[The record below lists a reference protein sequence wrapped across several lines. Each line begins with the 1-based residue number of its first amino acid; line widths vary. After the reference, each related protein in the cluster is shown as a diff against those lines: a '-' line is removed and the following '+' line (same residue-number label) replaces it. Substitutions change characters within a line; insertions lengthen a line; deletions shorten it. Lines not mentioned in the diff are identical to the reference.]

1 MGEKAGGRKVSETKE
16 ISLIE
21 KESASGKLVTNI
33 DELEIFVA
41 EKLVEYTPENYK
53 GDSDAAKKDRA
64 TLNASKKAVS
74 AKRIEIIKNAMAR
87 FMIDTFETRCKKVE
101 KDIDTAALALDAIV
115 KAKEEE
121 EKNAKRKQIEQF
133 WSVQNFDLVT
143 LDKIFDQKWLNKTTK
158 NKDIFEEIE
167 KKIAA
172 IYDGIKTIEAF
183 GVDVDTL
190 KPIFLETLD
199 IGATIQQGNRLREN
213 RDRLAKE
220 EAERKEREALK
231 AKQKAQEELGREE
244 MRSQVNEQIATIAAQ
259 AAGVEA
265 DLDPEITYTLKF
277 KAKKSVLFA
286 LRQYMID
293 NGITYEKIEE

>member
-1 MGEKAGGRKVSETKE
+1 MSETKE

-41 EKLVEYTPENYK
+41 KKLVEYTPENYK

-121 EKNAKRKQIEQF
+121 EKEVKRKQIEQF

-213 RDRLAKE
+213 REILAKE

-231 AKQKAQEELGREE
+231 AKQEAQEELGREE

-259 AAGVEA
+259 AAGVEV

>member
-1 MGEKAGGRKVSETKE
+1 MSETKE

>member
-1 MGEKAGGRKVSETKE
+1 MSETKE

-74 AKRIEIIKNAMAR
+74 AKRIDIIKNAMAR

-121 EKNAKRKQIEQF
+121 EKSVKRAQIEQF
-133 WSVQNFDLVT
+133 WAVQNFDLVK
-143 LDKIFDQKWLNKTTK
+143 LDKVFDQKWLNKTTK

-213 RDRLAKE
+213 RERLARE
-220 EAERKEREALK
+220 ENERKEREAIK
-231 AKQKAQEELGREE
+231 AKREAQEELGREE
-244 MRSQVNEQIATIAAQ
+244 MKAQSDEPIATMAAQ
-259 AAGVEA
+259 AAGVEV
-265 DLDPEITYTLKF
+265 DLDPEMTYTLKF

>member
-1 MGEKAGGRKVSETKE
+1 MSESKEVS
-16 ISLIE
+16 LVE
-21 KESASGKLVTNI
+21 KESTEGVLVTNI
-33 DELEIFVA
+33 DELEKFVA

-74 AKRIEIIKNAMAR
+74 AKRIDIIKTAMAR

-121 EKNAKRKQIEQF
+121 EKAIKRAQIEQF
-133 WSVQNFDLVT
+133 WAVQNFDLVK
-143 LDKIFDQKWLNKTTK
+143 LDKVFDQKWLNKTSK
-158 NKDIFEEIE
+158 NKDIFYEIE
-167 KKIAA
+167 KKIDD
-172 IYDGIKTIEAF
+172 IYTGIKTIEAF

-190 KPIFLETLD
+190 KPLFLECLD
-199 IGATIQQGNRLREN
+199 LGKTIEQGNRLKEN
-213 RDRLAKE
+213 RERLAKE
-220 EAERKEREALK
+220 ENERKEREA
-231 AKQKAQEELGREE
+231 AKSKQDAQKELDKEAIQE
-244 MRSQVNEQIATIAAQ
+244 QKNEPIANLAAQ
-259 AAGVEA
+259 AMGEVP
-265 DLDPEITYTLKF
+265 DDDPEMFYTLKF

-293 NGITYEKIEE
+293 NGITYEKMSDE

>member
-1 MGEKAGGRKVSETKE
+1 MSESKEVS
-16 ISLIE
+16 LVE
-21 KESASGKLVTNI
+21 KESTEGVLVTNI
-33 DELEIFVA
+33 DELEKFVA

-74 AKRIEIIKNAMAR
+74 AKRIDIIKTAMAR

-121 EKNAKRKQIEQF
+121 EKAIKRAQIEQF
-133 WSVQNFDLVT
+133 WAVQNFDLVK
-143 LDKIFDQKWLNKTTK
+143 LDKVFDQKWLNKTSK
-158 NKDIFEEIE
+158 NKDIFDEIE
-167 KKIAA
+167 KKIDD
-172 IYDGIKTIEAF
+172 IYTGIKTIEAF

-190 KPIFLETLD
+190 KPLFLECLD
-199 IGATIQQGNRLREN
+199 LGKTIEQGNRLKEN
-213 RDRLAKE
+213 RERLAKE
-220 EAERKEREALK
+220 ENERKEREA
-231 AKQKAQEELGREE
+231 AKSKQDAQKELDKEAIQEQKNEPI
-244 MRSQVNEQIATIAAQ
+244 VNLAAQ
-259 AAGVEA
+259 AMGEVP
-265 DLDPEITYTLKF
+265 DDDPEMSYTLKF

-293 NGITYEKIEE
+293 NGITYEKMSD

>member
-1 MGEKAGGRKVSETKE
+1 MSESRE

-21 KESASGKLVTNI
+21 KESDTGKLVTNI
-33 DELEIFVA
+33 DELELFVA

-74 AKRIEIIKNAMAR
+74 SKRIEIIKNAMAR
-87 FMIDTFETRCKKVE
+87 FLIDTFETRCKKVE

-121 EKNAKRKQIEQF
+121 ERSVKRAQIEQF
-133 WSVQNFDLVT
+133 WSVQNFDLVS
-143 LDKIFDQKWLNKTTK
+143 LDKVFDQKWLNKTVK

-167 KKIAA
+167 KKIAS
-172 IYDGIKTIEAF
+172 IYAGIKTLESLGIDAEALAI
-183 GVDVDTL
+183 L
-190 KPIFLETLD
+190 KPFYLESLD
-199 IGATIQQGNRLREN
+199 IGQAAEQWNKIKANRE
-213 RDRLAKE
+213 RLAKE

-231 AKQKAQEELGREE
+231 EKQEAQKELAVEEIDAQKNAPVASL
-244 MRSQVNEQIATIAAQ
+244 AAQ
-259 AAGVEA
+259 AAGEVV
-265 DLDPEITYTLKF
+265 DDDPVMTYAMRF
-277 KAKKSVLFA
+277 KGKKSVLFA

-293 NGITYEKIEE
+293 HGITYEKIEE

>member
-1 MGEKAGGRKVSETKE
+1 MSESKEVS
-16 ISLIE
+16 LVE
-21 KESASGKLVTNI
+21 KESTEGVLVTNI
-33 DELEIFVA
+33 DELEKFVA

-74 AKRIEIIKNAMAR
+74 AKRIDIIKTAMAR

-121 EKNAKRKQIEQF
+121 EKAIKRAQIEQF
-133 WSVQNFDLVT
+133 WAVQNFDLVK
-143 LDKIFDQKWLNKTTK
+143 LDKVFDQKWLNKTSK
-158 NKDIFEEIE
+158 NKDIFDEIE
-167 KKIAA
+167 KKIDD
-172 IYDGIKTIEAF
+172 IYTGIKTIEAF

-190 KPIFLETLD
+190 KPLFLECLD
-199 IGATIQQGNRLREN
+199 LGKTIEQGNRLKEN
-213 RDRLAKE
+213 RERLAKE
-220 EAERKEREALK
+220 ENERKEREA
-231 AKQKAQEELGREE
+231 AKSKQDAQKELDKEAIQE
-244 MRSQVNEQIATIAAQ
+244 QKNEPIANLAAQ
-259 AAGVEA
+259 AMGEVPN
-265 DLDPEITYTLKF
+265 DDPEMSYTLKF

-293 NGITYEKIEE
+293 NGITYEKMSDE